1 VIVDCHTHFVSELYG
16 HLGGDVR
23 PLVESMD
30 VHGIDHAVVFTLDG
44 FFEDSQLHNDKLAE
58 FVAAHPGRL
67 TGFANVHPRRAD
79 AAGEVRRAVTE
90 LGMKGV
96 KFHPWLQGFS
106 PVESFM
112 NPIAEAC
119 AELNV
124 PMIFHDGTPPYTTP
138 LQIALLAERY
148 PELTVILGHSGLL
161 DLWPEALVAARRNE
175 NVWLCLCGPPTA
187 ALQKLV
193 DAVPHER
200 IVFGSDIGF
209 GRDYQARHR
218 IEQVRVLDL
227 AKDSLDAILGG
238 NAARL
243 LSLR

>member
-1 VIVDCHTHFVSELYG
+1 
-16 HLGGDVR
+16 
-23 PLVESMD
+23 
-30 VHGIDHAVVFTLDG
+30 
-44 FFEDSQLHNDKLAE
+44 
-58 FVAAHPGRL
+58 
-67 TGFANVHPRRAD
+67 
-79 AAGEVRRAVTE
+79 
-90 LGMKGV
+90 
-96 KFHPWLQGFS
+96 
-106 PVESFM
+106 
-112 NPIAEAC
+112 
-119 AELNV
+119 
-124 PMIFHDGTPPYTTP
+124 
-138 LQIALLAERY
+138 
-148 PELTVILGHSGLL
+148 
-161 DLWPEALVAARRNE
+161 VAARRNE

>member
-112 NPIAEAC
+112 NPIAEVC

-161 DLWPEALVAARRNE
+161 DLWPEALVAASRND

-193 DAVPHER
+193 DAVPHDR

-227 AKDSLDAILGG
+227 SDDSREAILGG

-243 LSLR
+243 LALT

>member
-16 HLGGDVR
+16 HLGGNVR

-44 FFEDSQLHNDKLAE
+44 FFEESRPHNDKLAE
-58 FVAAHPGRL
+58 FVATHPGRL
-67 TGFANVHPRRAD
+67 TGFASVHPRRAD
-79 AAGEVRRAVTE
+79 AADEVRRAVTE

-106 PVESFM
+106 PVETFM
-112 NPIAEAC
+112 NPIAETC
-119 AELNV
+119 VELGV

-148 PELTVILGHSGLL
+148 PDLTVILGHSGLL
-161 DLWPEALVAARRNE
+161 DFWPEALTAARRNE

-227 AKDSLDAILGG
+227 SGESCDAILGG

-243 LSLR
+243 LSLA